1 MTSVKYLVA
10 FRVSVE
16 MSDFVLIDLCL
27 YVTLPSPFRDFNFLS
42 LFCIIIALIIVWW
55 EEFLSWYNLFGI
67 L

>member
-1 MTSVKYLVA
+1 
-10 FRVSVE
+10 
-16 MSDFVLIDLCL
+16 
-27 YVTLPSPFRDFNFLS
+27 